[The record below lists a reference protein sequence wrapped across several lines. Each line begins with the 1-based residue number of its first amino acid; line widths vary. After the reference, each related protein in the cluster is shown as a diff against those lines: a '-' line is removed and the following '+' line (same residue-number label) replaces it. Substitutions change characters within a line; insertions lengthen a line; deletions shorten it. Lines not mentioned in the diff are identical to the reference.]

1 MSAESI
7 DASLLAQPIEVV
19 VKRGDRVVIHQI
31 IRHSPVR
38 IGRILENDI
47 VLPFDGVS
55 RHHCELRFDF
65 ENSKWTLID
74 LKSLNGIKVDGQ
86 NVQSASFDQLGEFEL
101 KPFTVQFRPAAIDAA
116 PEVLPEV
123 QTVAPPNAT
132 KDSPPSLSPSREDQI
147 SQSRSPVLDLHCL
160 DVLTG
165 IHPLA
170 ESARRRSVQ
179 VSVIWQDIVLS
190 TDEFCNGETIRIS
203 LNGVDLN
210 LGYVHGDRAKIRC
223 PKGIRFADRPGKEST
238 LLVNSPASWA
248 LGDGVEI
255 HARFV
260 PQSKVMPTSL
270 LPRISDELVDPVVL
284 SGAVH
289 GAAALAAL
297 TLSRT
302 PNTLKPENTDIQ
314 PERIARIIEIA
325 KVQPTPT
332 PPPTPRPSPTATPPQ
347 DVAEKPQPTPKPMSV
362 ATPAISPTP
371 TQKLQIAKPK
381 PTPTKIALGAKPR
394 HKSTSSLPAPKQ
406 KVIAVEPTATPTK
419 TVTVTATPTP
429 APAPSPSPTPTPK
442 PFQAKSVGALKTLSM
457 LDTILPKKVDDGRET
472 SNPKA
477 ETTAPSTEP
486 KTTPATSPSKI
497 NTSELMRR
505 LPSAQQKGSAA
516 DQLEVGIGSGTK
528 GYEDSGYNAKTG
540 RRGVAGSVL
549 GGANLSDSKNLK
561 TSAGL
566 TRDQVTTVIRAHQ
579 SEIQICVEKSRKKLP
594 KLGQDAEFNLLI
606 SPSGKVESVSAT
618 SSSLKVP
625 EPVIKCVSELLMK
638 LQFPSASDGES
649 TSQTIGLPLRPL

>member
-1 MSAESI
+1 MSAEPI

-47 VLPFDGVS
+47 VLPFDGIS

-65 ENSKWTLID
+65 EKSKWTLID
-74 LKSLNGIKVDGQ
+74 LKSLNGVKVDGQ
-86 NVQSASFDQLGEFEL
+86 SVESASFDLNGEFEL
-101 KPFTVQFRPAAIDAA
+101 KPFTIQFRSTVPSENLSRHADD
-116 PEVLPEV
+116 LPKPIVTAE
-123 QTVAPPNAT
+123 AKASN
-132 KDSPPSLSPSREDQI
+132 
-147 SQSRSPVLDLHCL
+147 SRSPVLDLHCL

-238 LLVNSPASWA
+238 LLVNSPASWT

-332 PPPTPRPSPTATPPQ
+332 PSPTPRPSPTATPPQ

-394 HKSTSSLPAPKQ
+394 HKSISTLPAPKQ
-406 KVIAVEPTATPTK
+406 KVIAAVPTAPPVK
-419 TVTVTATPTP
+419 TVAVTTTPTP
-429 APAPSPSPTPTPK
+429 VPAPVPTPSPTPTPK

-457 LDTILPKKVDDGRET
+457 LDTILPKKVDDERET
-472 SNPKA
+472 SNPKTGA
-477 ETTAPSTEP
+477 VAPPTEP
-486 KTTPATSPSKI
+486 KMTLATSPSKI

-561 TSAGL
+561 PTAGL
-566 TRDQVTTVIRAHQ
+566 TRDQVTAVIRAHQ
-579 SEIQICVEKSRKKLP
+579 AEIQICVEKSRKKLP

-625 EPVIKCVSELLMK
+625 EPVIKCISELLMK
-638 LQFPSASDGES
+638 LQFPTASDGES